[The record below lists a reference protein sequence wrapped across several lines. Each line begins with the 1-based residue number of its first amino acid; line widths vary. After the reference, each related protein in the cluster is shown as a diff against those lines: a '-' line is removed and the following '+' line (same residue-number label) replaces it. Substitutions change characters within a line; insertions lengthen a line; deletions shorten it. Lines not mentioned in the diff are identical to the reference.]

1 MRGLPAFGILDDW
14 DDCGVAA
21 LEVDGEEAALVTKK
35 SIDEVLRVQAVA
47 GVLKAEVA
55 VGT

>member
-1 MRGLPAFGILDDW
+1 M
-14 DDCGVAA
+14 AA

-35 SIDEVLRVQAVA
+35 SIDEVLRIQAAA

>member
-1 MRGLPAFGILDDW
+1 M
-14 DDCGVAA
+14 AA
-21 LEVDGEEAALVTKK
+21 LEVDGEEAALATKK
-35 SIDEVLRVQAVA
+35 SIDEVLRVQVVA

>member
-1 MRGLPAFGILDDW
+1 MRGLPAFGIMDDW
-14 DDCGVAA
+14 DDYGVAA